1 MTMSHQTAC
10 AFFTSTNILT
20 NQIKSCPNLERL
32 SLQNIRLNDAVAK
45 LVLQIFDKTHSAQDL
60 ADILTQPGLRK
71 LREINISATGTT
83 KLNNYK

>member
-32 SLQNIRLNDAVAK
+32 SLQNIRLNDAVTK
-45 LVLQIFDKTHSAQDL
+45 LVPQLFDKTRFAQDL